1 MVVLVKLK
9 SYWTQD
15 YFPYI
20 YYLYTYNIFLFY
32 NKVPL
37 QIGKKKFYFRERLD
51 NGDKVVLQ
59 VAVACSISLLN
70 HVAVQVVHV
79 EKRNLITLIASIIC
93 FIQFIDLQLEPRECW
108 RI

>member
-1 MVVLVKLK
+1 M
-9 SYWTQD
+9 
-15 YFPYI
+15 
-20 YYLYTYNIFLFY
+20 
-32 NKVPL
+32 PL

-93 FIQFIDLQLEPRECW
+93 FIQFIGSNDLQLEPREC
-108 RI
+108 